1 MLERILVP
9 LDGFSLTKDVLSHSI
24 ALARAFNGHVTL
36 LHVLEPDNRAYDAVD
51 PLSWA
56 LRKVEMESNLKEVTG
71 HLQKCGV
78 SVDYVLLEGPAAVR
92 IIEYAH
98 HDESDL
104 IILSSHQQDI
114 MSGWSISNVAQKVVQ
129 RAHTSTMIVRA
140 GQYSDSSPFATPY
153 RRILV
158 PLDGSWRAES
168 GLPWAQNLA
177 CCYNAKLILAH
188 VVMQPYLFHRSLP
201 TAKDTRLVNQLV
213 EQNLAEARAYLK
225 RLQSRMPVKSE
236 THVMVSN
243 NVENAFR
250 ELVER
255 HQIDLVLLSAH
266 GHSSN
271 TQRPYG
277 SQALNFILYGNTPL
291 LIKQDLLPHQIELTQ
306 AELAA
311 KDLGSAAS
319 ADRFIRRPGFL
330 DMSFRPPL

>member
-9 LDGFSLTKDVLSHSI
+9 LDGFSLTRDVLSHSI

-36 LHVLEPDNRAYDAVD
+36 LHVLEPDNTAHDSVD

-56 LRKVEMESNLKEVTG
+56 LRKVEMESNLKEVAS

-78 SVDYVLLEGPAAVR
+78 SVDHVLLGGPPAVR

-104 IILSSHQQDI
+104 IILSSQRQDTV
-114 MSGWSISNVAQKVVQ
+114 SGWNISNVAQKVVQ

-140 GQYSDSSPFATPY
+140 GQYSNSSPFATPY

-168 GLPWAQNLA
+168 GLPWAKNLA
-177 CCYNAKLILAH
+177 SYYNAKLILAH
-188 VVMQPYLFHRSLP
+188 VVTQPYLFHRLSP
-201 TAKDTRLVNQLV
+201 IDKDAILVKRLV
-213 EQNLAEARAYLK
+213 EQNLAEAEAYLN
-225 RLQSRMPVKSE
+225 RLQSRLPVESE
-236 THVMVSN
+236 IHLCVSD
-243 NVENAFR
+243 NVENTFR
-250 ELVER
+250 ELIER
-255 HQIDLVLLSAH
+255 NQIDLVLLSAH

-277 SQALNFILYGNTPL
+277 SQALNLILYGNTPL

-319 ADRFIRRPGFL
+319 ANRFTTRSRL
-330 DMSFRPPL
+330 A